1 MIETDEQKDKIVKDL
16 IKAFD
21 FEKVRSIMYLTKR
34 DMHVVP
40 SIKELKEQAEKLIRM
55 TFEHQDREFWW
66 AGGQHHGG
74 LCASYDDKW
83 GFSLT
88 YVAEAKKVKA
98 MDYGTSTNGTTEDS
112 EQC

>member
-1 MIETDEQKDKIVKDL
+1 MIKTDEQKDKIVKDL
-16 IKAFD
+16 IKGFD

-98 MDYGTSTNGTTEDS
+98 MDYGTSTN
-112 EQC
+112 

>member
-1 MIETDEQKDKIVKDL
+1 MTDKEKDKLV
-16 IKAFD
+16 AEVMQGFD
-21 FEKVRSIMYLTKR
+21 FEKVRSLVYIERNPLHVILTIDK
-34 DMHVVP
+34 M
-40 SIKELKEQAEKLIRM
+40 KETAERLLRM
-55 TFEHQDREFWW
+55 ALEHQDREFWW

-98 MDYGTSTNGTTEDS
+98 RDYDS
-112 EQC
+112 

>member
-16 IKAFD
+16 IKDFD
-21 FEKVRSIMYLTKR
+21 FDKVRSIMYLTKR

-55 TFEHQDREFWW
+55 NFEHQDREFWW
-66 AGGQHHGG
+66 AGGMHHGG

-83 GFSLT
+83 GFTLT
-88 YVAEAKKVKA
+88 YIAEAKKVKA
-98 MDYGTSTNGTTEDS
+98 KDYDI
-112 EQC
+112 